1 MAVKLVFCCRR
12 RPELSLEEFQRTWL
26 YDHGPLVRRVREKIP
41 QMKRYVQSHLLPGK
55 STDALRTS
63 RGSGEPYDGITEVW
77 FDSLE
82 DLDATTPEEAIEGA
96 MELLQDERRF
106 LDLARCSVFLTEEHE
121 IF

>member
-12 RPELSLEEFQRTWL
+12 RPELSLEEFHATWL
-26 YDHGPLVRRVREKIP
+26 DDHGPLVRRCREHLP
-41 QMKRYVQSHLLPGK
+41 QMKRYVQSHLLPGPG
-55 STDALRTS
+55 TDAVRAS

-82 DLDATTPEEAIEGA
+82 DMGAGSSAEAIAAGEA
-96 MELLQDERRF
+96 LLRDEARM
-106 LDLARCSVFLTEEHE
+106 LDLPRCSVFLTVEHE

>member
-1 MAVKLVFCCRR
+1 MAIKLVFCCRR

-26 YDHGPLVRRVREKIP
+26 HDHGPLVTRCREHLP
-41 QMKRYVQSHLLPGK
+41 QMKRYVQSHLLAGPG
-55 STDALRTS
+55 TDAVRAS

-82 DLDATTPEEAIEGA
+82 AMGAFDTQEAIAAGEA
-96 MELLQDERRF
+96 LLADEDRM
-106 LDLARCSVFLTEEHE
+106 LDLPRCSVFRTVEHE